1 MGARKP
7 RLVAGWHQ
15 AWRWYSVNC
24 PAIAVALLG
33 AWAALPEKLQDSF
46 SPLELKVAAIV
57 LIALGIGGRLIDQ
70 TGKPKNGQGDTNA
83 V

>member
-1 MGARKP
+1 MNIAKP
-7 RLVAGWHQ
+7 TLVPGWRQ

-46 SPLELKVAAIV
+46 SPLELKAFAITLIV
-57 LIALGIGGRLIDQ
+57 LGIAGRLIDQ
-70 TGKPKNGQGDTNA
+70 TKKTKEADHA
-83 V
+83 E